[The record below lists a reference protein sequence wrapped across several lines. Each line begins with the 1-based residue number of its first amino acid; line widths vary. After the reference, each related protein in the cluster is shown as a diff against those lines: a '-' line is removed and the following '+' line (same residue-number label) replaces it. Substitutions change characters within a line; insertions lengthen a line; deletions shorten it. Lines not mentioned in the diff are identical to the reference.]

1 MLAADTQA
9 ILLLCANFGQNRPT
23 EPSPFT
29 LSEYNSIASWLRQQQ
44 LTPAD
49 LLDRS
54 LQEKL
59 PDITIARTGFWAS
72 FFPTQ
77 SGFLLGLT
85 LEKWLNEGL
94 WIIGRG
100 EDIYPQSLKQKLKHL
115 APPLSVA
122 LAIAISF
129 LWQD

>member
-1 MLAADTQA
+1 VP
-9 ILLLCANFGQNRPT
+9 ILDKIAP
-23 EPSPFT
+23 PSPLT
-29 LSEYNSIASWLRQQQ
+29 LSEYNSLASWLRQQE

-77 SGFLLGLT
+77 SGFFARINLRKMAKPRT
-85 LEKWLNEGL
+85 MDY
-94 WIIGRG
+94 RTG
-100 EDIYPQSLKQKLKHL
+100 EDIYPQRLKQKLKHL
-115 APPLSVA
+115 APP
-122 LAIAISF
+122 II
-129 LWQD
+129 